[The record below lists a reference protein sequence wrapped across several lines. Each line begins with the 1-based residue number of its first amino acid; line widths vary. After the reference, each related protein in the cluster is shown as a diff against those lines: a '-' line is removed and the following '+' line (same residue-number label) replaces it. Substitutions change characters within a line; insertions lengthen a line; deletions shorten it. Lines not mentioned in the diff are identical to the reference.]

1 MGRAWAKRLQAAE
14 GRWVRGIQQ
23 EIFSKIVAETE
34 ARIDALRDEAEV
46 QRNHCSDV
54 EGPEL
59 AGMSDLRAADLQHEA
74 AILEAALV
82 DYQAY
87 KFFGFK

>member
-14 GRWVRGIQQ
+14 DQWVRGIQQ
-23 EIFSKIVAETE
+23 KTFSKVVAETE
-34 ARIDALRDEAEV
+34 ARIDILRGEAEV
-46 QRNHCSDV
+46 QRNHCSDT

-59 AGMSDLRAADLQHEA
+59 ADMSDLRASDFQHEA

-82 DYQAY
+82 EYQAY

>member
-1 MGRAWAKRLQAAE
+1 
-14 GRWVRGIQQ
+14 
-23 EIFSKIVAETE
+23 
-34 ARIDALRDEAEV
+34 
-46 QRNHCSDV
+46 
-54 EGPEL
+54 
-59 AGMSDLRAADLQHEA
+59 MSDLRAADLQHEA